1 MHQTPLETN
10 KPYIIKHASQTVKAE
25 IKSIQHRI
33 NIHTLEREKVAELEL
48 NSIGVVEIEAARPLF
63 FDAYTENRYT
73 GSIIVIDPANNLT
86 VGAGMILQPVIRER
100 VRTTRME
107 EKTGKVM
114 PGERMGRYGNAGAI
128 VAVGPR
134 TGLAELV
141 ERKLFDRGCL
151 VAFAES
157 EEMAQVLEAVGMV
170 AILATEPEIALPA
183 DDQEAAAQVITL
195 LEQDG
200 VLLAGDLAGGEG
212 I

>member
-1 MHQTPLETN
+1 
-10 KPYIIKHASQTVKAE
+10 
-25 IKSIQHRI
+25 
-33 NIHTLEREKVAELEL
+33 
-48 NSIGVVEIEAARPLF
+48 
-63 FDAYTENRYT
+63 
-73 GSIIVIDPANNLT
+73 
-86 VGAGMILQPVIRER
+86 MILQPVIRER
-100 VRTTRME
+100 ARTNRVE

-134 TGLAELV
+134 AELAELV

-151 VAFAES
+151 VAIAET
-157 EEMAQVLEAVGMV
+157 EEAAQVLESVGII
-170 AILATEPEIALPA
+170 AILATQPEIALPA
-183 DDQEAAAQVITL
+183 DDKEAAAQVINL